1 MPGVVELKVNGG
13 IFGGWESAEIKVGI
27 EQISGTFHLG
37 VTERW
42 PGQATPTPILPGF
55 EALVLLD
62 GAPVISGY
70 LDSVEPSYD
79 MQYHTLSLSGRD
91 KTGDLVDSC
100 AVYTTG
106 QWKKRNLLQIAQD
119 ICKPF
124 NINVIALVDV
134 GDPFSSFNIQEGER
148 AFEALDRMARMR
160 AVLLMSDGLG
170 NLVITRAGQ
179 QRITTALVEG
189 VNIKSAN
196 AKFDWKER
204 FSTYTVK
211 GQHQGSDTAPADHAR
226 GPVGSAV
233 DTVIQSVRYRPLVLL
248 AEDQGHIASL
258 TQRAEWERN
267 VRIGRANRAT
277 VTVQGWSY
285 MDAATATLWKPNT
298 LVRLRSPRLYA
309 DLDLLVASVTYRLDA
324 GNGTTCDLELCRPE
338 AFDLLSGVKASRLN
352 RAIGDKKR
360 NGAAMRMVGDK
371 KSWLKANAGEGYV
384 SAIEST
390 PTGEAWK

>member
-1 MPGVVELKVNGG
+1 MIELKVNGG

-27 EQISGTFHLG
+27 EQISGTFRLG

-42 PGQATPTPILPGF
+42 PGQTTPTPILPGF

-91 KTGDLVDSC
+91 KTGDLVDC
-100 AVYTTG
+100 CGVHKTG
-106 QWKKRNLLQIAQD
+106 QWTNRNLFQIAQD
-119 ICKPF
+119 ICQPF
-124 NINVIALVDV
+124 NIPVINQTDV
-134 GDPFSSFNIQEGER
+134 GDPLPPFNIQEGER

-170 NLVITRAGQ
+170 NLIITRAGQ
-179 QRITTALVEG
+179 QRAATELVEG
-189 VNIKSAN
+189 VNIKAAN
-196 AKFDWKER
+196 ARFDWKER

-211 GQHQGSDTAPADHAR
+211 GQHQGSDTAPADAAR
-226 GPVGSAV
+226 GPVGNAI
-233 DTVIQSVRYRPLVLL
+233 DPVIQSLRYRPLVLL

-277 VTVQGWSY
+277 ITVQGWAHA
-285 MDAATATLWKPNT
+285 DGLWKPNT

-309 DLDLLVASVTYRLDA
+309 DLDLLITAVTYRLDLA
-324 GNGTTCDLELCRPE
+324 NGTTCDLELCRPE
-338 AFDLLSGVKASRLN
+338 AFDLLSGVQASRLN

-360 NGAAMRMVGDK
+360 NGAAVRMVGDK
-371 KSWLKANAGEGYV
+371 KSWQKANAGAGYV

-390 PTGEAWK
+390 PAGEAWK